1 MSYPDN
7 GGGGGGDDDN
17 DDEWGGGG
25 EWEDGSL
32 AMLSLF
38 PPPKEPDPGI
48 DDNRCVFVMG
58 VLAHD
63 ANVTDNGNDDF
74 LLKLLP

>member
-1 MSYPDN
+1 MF
-7 GGGGGGDDDN
+7 
-17 DDEWGGGG
+17 
-25 EWEDGSL
+25 
-32 AMLSLF
+32 SLF
-38 PPPKEPDPGI
+38 PPPMEPDPGI

-58 VLAHD
+58 VLTHN